1 MWAKSKSKV
10 EINAG
15 GQNLEN
21 LIMTKKTVAIINV
34 K

>member
-21 LIMTKKTVAIINV
+21 LIMTKKLLPLLM
-34 K
+34 

>member
-21 LIMTKKTVAIINV
+21 LIMTKKLQPLLM
-34 K
+34 

>member
-21 LIMTKKTVAIINV
+21 LIMTKKPLPLLM
-34 K
+34 

>member
-21 LIMTKKTVAIINV
+21 LIMTKKLQSLLT
-34 K
+34 